1 MSFEFQNG
9 GEDINDADREVG
21 LLIKRSVEKPR
32 TNRAIIEELER
43 KYGSDGEKVKEIMK
57 KLSDRFKEIRK
68 KAEKIAQRLQT
79 KYPHFTKREALEK
92 ISEYKSK
99 FHFDDNEMHAII
111 NLIFRRDDRMYPGE
125 TFEYGTMSRAL
136 GYVPTSHNF
145 IGKINVGDEK
155 EQVELI
161 KGIYNS
167 PQIRDT
173 YNQVVLQS
181 LTFDCNQN
189 MGDIAFDKFKTN
201 VYSHVSP
208 VLFAMFFDR
217 IKCFDETMILASIPR
232 IVTLRDQGQDLET
245 QPDYVLYSSIA
256 TDPNEV
262 HCVAKD
268 NKPFTDLLNRSNVQV
283 KIWENVLNLRQSKY
297 YINDMGMFMEALNNC
312 KSNVFDAGDL
322 AFIRD
327 EGTMMRKIMGVFSLR
342 PTVVSTNP
350 MSAGMTNIVPVNLLS
365 VTRVPMLTVR
375 FGYSDPENKV
385 YKLEDALKTEQHYIS
400 GRNLISKK
408 QEVLASSAVIIFYVN
423 RRHHSVSLGSIL
435 APYQIGKLPL
445 TVTSHQKV
453 FNATVINNQEQAV
466 GGQTFSRK
474 AVVCVV
480 TTSINNDDDGTLTE
494 NLIIGTSASVRVNGT
509 NYARYEPIGLSRP
522 LSEAGSAVAL
532 EKIYPLTQT
541 NAEEIADEFNTK
553 GTVYIYT
560 TEDNLTFNNILG
572 SS

>member
-1 MSFEFQNG
+1 
-9 GEDINDADREVG
+9 
-21 LLIKRSVEKPR
+21 
-32 TNRAIIEELER
+32 
-43 KYGSDGEKVKEIMK
+43 
-57 KLSDRFKEIRK
+57 
-68 KAEKIAQRLQT
+68 
-79 KYPHFTKREALEK
+79 
-92 ISEYKSK
+92 
-99 FHFDDNEMHAII
+99 
-111 NLIFRRDDRMYPGE
+111 
-125 TFEYGTMSRAL
+125 
-136 GYVPTSHNF
+136 
-145 IGKINVGDEK
+145 
-155 EQVELI
+155 
-161 KGIYNS
+161 
-167 PQIRDT
+167 
-173 YNQVVLQS
+173 
-181 LTFDCNQN
+181 
-189 MGDIAFDKFKTN
+189 
-201 VYSHVSP
+201 
-208 VLFAMFFDR
+208 MFFDR

-408 QEVLASSAVIIFYVN
+408 QNPKL
-423 RRHHSVSLGSIL
+423 RR
-435 APYQIGKLPL
+435 K
-445 TVTSHQKV
+445 
-453 FNATVINNQEQAV
+453 N
-466 GGQTFSRK
+466 
-474 AVVCVV
+474 
-480 TTSINNDDDGTLTE
+480 
-494 NLIIGTSASVRVNGT
+494 
-509 NYARYEPIGLSRP
+509 
-522 LSEAGSAVAL
+522 
-532 EKIYPLTQT
+532 
-541 NAEEIADEFNTK
+541 
-553 GTVYIYT
+553 
-560 TEDNLTFNNILG
+560 
-572 SS
+572 